1 MTRRIIPM
9 IIDSMDVES
18 ITAQPS
24 AERVG
29 RARVHAALGDATRL
43 GIVDL
48 VQHDDVSPQDLAR
61 RLRVAPNLLA
71 HHLRILEA
79 AGIVRRVVSEGDRRR
94 SYVQLVGGAVDSLS
108 GRGQMIVVPRV
119 LFVCT
124 RNSARS
130 ILAAALWM
138 RASPVPVASAGTDP
152 APEVH
157 PAAIRSAMRHG
168 LIPSADLRVPSSP
181 LGRPKHVRDVAQP
194 GDLVV
199 STCDEA
205 REMLV
210 RGAPPSL
217 HWSVADPVRVGT
229 AAAFDK
235 AVADLSWRVAR
246 LVGVV
251 AAT

>member
-1 MTRRIIPM
+1 
-9 IIDSMDVES
+9 MDIES
-18 ITAQPS
+18 IA
-24 AERVG
+24 AEPPGEREG
-29 RARVHAALGDATRL
+29 RARVHAALGDVTRL
-43 GIVDL
+43 RIVDL

-71 HHLRILEA
+71 HHLRILEG

-94 SYVQLVGGAVDSLS
+94 SYVQLVGDAFDTLL
-108 GRGQMIVVPRV
+108 GRGQTIAAPRV

-130 ILAAALWM
+130 VLAAALWM
-138 RASPVPVASAGTDP
+138 RASEVPVASAGTDP
-152 APEVH
+152 APNVH
-157 PAAIRSAMRHG
+157 PTAIRSAVRHG
-168 LIPSADLRVPSSP
+168 LIPSADPLFPSAA

-194 GDLVV
+194 GDFVV

-205 REMLV
+205 RETLV

-217 HWSVADPVRVGT
+217 HWSVADPVRADT
-229 AAAFDK
+229 DAAFDK
-235 AVADLSWRVAR
+235 TVADLSWRVAR
-246 LVGVV
+246 LVGVF